1 MKNRLVTIVA
11 CFCALSSCAERSLKN
26 NPQSRTY
33 IGDFAG
39 DPLELSLLDLDDS
52 LVKGISKH
60 KGVVSEMSGKKLPS
74 DKGYTYV
81 MKELGNNPYQ
91 GIFQFELDT
100 SLHLIFGSWQ
110 ILDTGKRLAILYTLT
125 PSTQK

>member
-1 MKNRLVTIVA
+1 MMNRLIIVLFTISL
-11 CFCALSSCAERSLKN
+11 FQSCVDKGLKN
-26 NPQSRTY
+26 NPQARTY
-33 IGDFAG
+33 VGDFAG

-52 LVKGISKH
+52 TVKGLSTH
-60 KGVVSEMSGKKLPS
+60 KGIVSEMSGKKSAS

-91 GIFQFELDT
+91 GVFQFELDT

-110 ILDTGKRLAILYTLT
+110 TLDTVKRLAVLYTLS
-125 PSTQK
+125 PLSQK